1 MYTREEILK
10 SFKEVSFPSSIF
22 DESTLANKKIIFYP
36 KSFPP
41 KSSIN
46 KDITSL
52 SESYVLP
59 WRYVQQKNNIN
70 NKKNIEF
77 SRGGS
82 FFSSELKEPLIEIK
96 IENFKKIYEKFGIPL
111 DKKIIYLKKG
121 NYIFGPYNYDEL
133 ENMYKNKKFD
143 SNYEFRTI
151 DLFTY
156 SEEEP
161 FIFHPLKNINED
173 NWEINYVDTPLLEY
187 SALYSKV
194 KELLDASKKRK
205 VEINTLND
213 EINELKNKN
222 EEKDNTIIELN
233 QKIENLEKE
242 LSIQKEQK
250 EPEEQKE
257 ENIIKEPEKEEIK
270 EELKEDIKEEDKPV
284 VKEEIVEVVE
294 KNFLYSVNNN
304 KKKRKKKKKGEIKED
319 PDEEDEKEVI
329 VEKEKIEIEF
339 KPKVLDMG
347 EEWEIAGKKK
357 KKIEKINE
365 EQKIVVKK
373 EEPKKNT
380 TDLTKS
386 TGSNKSKKNTNPI
399 SGDELV
405 EMLRPKKKEVV
416 KNEIKNEVESS
427 NTEVKQVKGK
437 GKKKNKRQYEDI
449 NIDLGFKY

>member
-233 QKIENLEKE
+233 QKIEKLEKE

-250 EPEEQKE
+250 EQKE

-319 PDEEDEKEVI
+319 LDDEDEKEVI

-427 NTEVKQVKGK
+427 NAEVKQVKGK

>member
-213 EINELKNKN
+213 EINELKIKH

-233 QKIENLEKE
+233 QKIEKLEKE

-250 EPEEQKE
+250 EQKE

-427 NTEVKQVKGK
+427 NAEVKQVKGK

>member
-233 QKIENLEKE
+233 QKIEKLEKE

-250 EPEEQKE
+250 EQKE

-329 VEKEKIEIEF
+329 IEKEKIEIEF

-386 TGSNKSKKNTNPI
+386 TGSNKSKTNTNPI

-416 KNEIKNEVESS
+416 KNEIKNEVENS
-427 NTEVKQVKGK
+427 NAEVKQVKGK

>member
-22 DESTLANKKIIFYP
+22 DESTLANKKTIFYP

-233 QKIENLEKE
+233 QKIEKLEKE

-250 EPEEQKE
+250 EQKE

-270 EELKEDIKEEDKPV
+270 EEIKEDIKEEDKPV

-319 PDEEDEKEVI
+319 PDEDDEKEVI

-357 KKIEKINE
+357 KKTEKINE

-386 TGSNKSKKNTNPI
+386 TGSNKTKKNTNPI

-427 NTEVKQVKGK
+427 NAEVKQVKGK

>member
-156 SEEEP
+156 SEEAP

-173 NWEINYVDTPLLEY
+173 NW
-187 SALYSKV
+187 
-194 KELLDASKKRK
+194 
-205 VEINTLND
+205 
-213 EINELKNKN
+213 
-222 EEKDNTIIELN
+222 
-233 QKIENLEKE
+233 
-242 LSIQKEQK
+242 
-250 EPEEQKE
+250 
-257 ENIIKEPEKEEIK
+257 
-270 EELKEDIKEEDKPV
+270 
-284 VKEEIVEVVE
+284 
-294 KNFLYSVNNN
+294 
-304 KKKRKKKKKGEIKED
+304 
-319 PDEEDEKEVI
+319 
-329 VEKEKIEIEF
+329 
-339 KPKVLDMG
+339 
-347 EEWEIAGKKK
+347 
-357 KKIEKINE
+357 
-365 EQKIVVKK
+365 
-373 EEPKKNT
+373 
-380 TDLTKS
+380 
-386 TGSNKSKKNTNPI
+386 
-399 SGDELV
+399 
-405 EMLRPKKKEVV
+405 
-416 KNEIKNEVESS
+416 
-427 NTEVKQVKGK
+427 
-437 GKKKNKRQYEDI
+437 
-449 NIDLGFKY
+449 

>member
-233 QKIENLEKE
+233 QKIEK
-242 LSIQKEQK
+242 K
-250 EPEEQKE
+250 EQKE

-319 PDEEDEKEVI
+319 LDDEDEKEVI

-357 KKIEKINE
+357 KKTEKINE

-427 NTEVKQVKGK
+427 NAEVKQVKGK

>member
-82 FFSSELKEPLIEIK
+82 FFSSEIKEPLIEIK

-233 QKIENLEKE
+233 QKIEKLEKE

-250 EPEEQKE
+250 EQKE

-270 EELKEDIKEEDKPV
+270 EEIKEDIKEEDKPV

-319 PDEEDEKEVI
+319 LDEEDEKEVI
-329 VEKEKIEIEF
+329 IEKEKIEIEF

-357 KKIEKINE
+357 KKTEKINE

-427 NTEVKQVKGK
+427 NAEVKQVKGK

>member
-161 FIFHPLKNINED
+161 FLFHPLKNINED

-222 EEKDNTIIELN
+222 EDKDNTIIELN
-233 QKIENLEKE
+233 QKIEKLEKE
-242 LSIQKEQK
+242 LLIQKEQQ
-250 EPEEQKE
+250 EQKE

-270 EELKEDIKEEDKPV
+270 EEIKEDIKEEDKPV

-357 KKIEKINE
+357 KKTEQINE

-373 EEPKKNT
+373 EEPKKNA
-380 TDLTKS
+380 TDLTKN

-427 NTEVKQVKGK
+427 NAEVKQVKGK

>member
-250 EPEEQKE
+250 EQKE

-294 KNFLYSVNNN
+294 KNFLYSVNDN

-319 PDEEDEKEVI
+319 PDDEDEKEVI

-357 KKIEKINE
+357 KKTEKINE

>member
-250 EPEEQKE
+250 EQKEQKD

-319 PDEEDEKEVI
+319 PDEEDEKEII

>member
-156 SEEEP
+156 LEEEP

-233 QKIENLEKE
+233 QKIEKLEKE

-257 ENIIKEPEKEEIK
+257 ENIIKEQEKEEIK
-270 EELKEDIKEEDKPV
+270 EEIKEDIKEEDKPV

-319 PDEEDEKEVI
+319 LDDEDEKEVI

-386 TGSNKSKKNTNPI
+386 AGSNKSKKNTNPI